1 MIKQSPKYI
10 TPLNEQ
16 NVNKDNANLL
26 VCPFAGASNSAFNSW
41 RSTDISGLNCQLV
54 NYSGHGCRFKE
65 PAFNDI
71 GLLANELITIIKKF
85 YPPRHNSLLLCGHSM
100 GAQVAFETAIQLEK
114 NGWELSGL
122 ILSGCQAPHIGV

>member
-41 RSTDISGLNCQLV
+41 RSTDISGLN
-54 NYSGHGCRFKE
+54 
-65 PAFNDI
+65 
-71 GLLANELITIIKKF
+71 
-85 YPPRHNSLLLCGHSM
+85 
-100 GAQVAFETAIQLEK
+100 
-114 NGWELSGL
+114 
-122 ILSGCQAPHIGV
+122 